1 MCVSASLTSDTFEIL
16 LSPSCSRNW
25 SYVLFIVITKCIVSV
40 QTCSKF
46 RTKGSFSVTF
56 LFLCDCIIASLK
68 GQSSSFHPAR
78 CLLTLTERTECLG
91 MCLFGLLVLF
101 FSNLFC
107 IPIRCV
113 MKMLCAS
120 ETGFSLLGRIAE
132 IIKDGLYEET
142 LN

>member
-1 MCVSASLTSDTFEIL
+1 MCVCVCVSASLTSDTFEIL

-25 SYVLFIVITKCIVSV
+25 SYVQFIIITKH
-40 QTCSKF
+40 

-56 LFLCDCIIASLK
+56 LFFLCDCIIASLK

-120 ETGFSLLGRIAE
+120 KTGFSLLGRIAE
-132 IIKDGLYEET
+132 IIKEGLYEET